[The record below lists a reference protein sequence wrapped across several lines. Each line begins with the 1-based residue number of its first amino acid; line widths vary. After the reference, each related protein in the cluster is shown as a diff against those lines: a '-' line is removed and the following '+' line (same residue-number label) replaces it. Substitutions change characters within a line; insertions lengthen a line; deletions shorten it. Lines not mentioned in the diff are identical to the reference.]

1 MKEFLNSIEL
11 NLNETKT
18 KVTSLNDDA
27 VLFLGTKIF
36 RSNHTSFSR
45 IGSYRRLKRNKLGI
59 RLEAPLNRINE
70 KLTQASFIKDGK
82 SSPKFL

>member
-1 MKEFLNSIEL
+1 MKEFLATMEL
-11 NLNETKT
+11 KLNETKT

-27 VLFLGTKIF
+27 ILFLGTKIF

-45 IGSYRRLKRNKLGI
+45 IGPYRRLKRNKLGL

-70 KLTQASFIKDGK
+70 KLSQANFMDKGK